1 MDRMLW
7 TEEEKA
13 TVVKQWERGLSAEL
27 IAVELSRK
35 SGRPFT
41 RNMVIGKVNRLR
53 NDGLIGA
60 RDGTIQRKQY
70 SRNRQ
75 YFRRVERPKLVC
87 RNVQLPKA
95 NPLHIPMEA
104 LTKYSCTWP
113 FGQPKDED
121 FNYCGLPIERGSFCA
136 EHAALVY
143 RKAV

>member
-1 MDRMLW
+1 MERMLW

-13 TVVKQWERGLSAEL
+13 IVVKQWEQGLSAEL
-27 IAVELSRK
+27 IAVELSRI

-53 NDGLIGA
+53 SDGLIGA
-60 RDGTIQRKQY
+60 RDGTIQRKRY
-70 SRNRQ
+70 SRKKQ
-75 YFRRVERPKLVC
+75 YFRRVERPTLDC
-87 RNVQLPKA
+87 RAIQLPKV
-95 NPLHIPMEA
+95 NPLHIPMAA
-104 LTKYSCTWP
+104 LTKNSCTWP

-143 RKAV
+143 RKAG

>member
-87 RNVQLPKA
+87 RNVQLPARRYFKWV
-95 NPLHIPMEA
+95 N
-104 LTKYSCTWP
+104 WP
-113 FGQPKDED
+113 G
-121 FNYCGLPIERGSFCA
+121 R
-136 EHAALVY
+136 H
-143 RKAV
+143 RR